1 VHRFVIGDAVMQYR
15 AHHQLN
21 RCKVLV
27 GSCRLAKWRN
37 KFGVSVLRIFNHSV
51 SKVVSS
57 LFIIELLVLLASAYL
72 GAALRFLDGGYPF
85 APRHEHFF
93 MTAFAYT
100 CAMLFSMSALGMY
113 KLNFRE
119 GFRDTFLRLMPAC
132 ALSFGIMT
140 FVFYLLPDI
149 HVGRGA
155 LGTVVIVAAI
165 GILIGRILFF
175 KSSESKLLE
184 SRIIFLGAGP
194 LALEC
199 SDLALHNTQYHKYRI
214 IGFVPL
220 SGEEA
225 HVPGSAILPSNQSLV
240 SLAKKFSASEI
251 IVSVQNRRGG
261 TFPIQELLEC
271 KLNGI
276 KVVDAAS
283 FFEREAN
290 QIRVDSLQPSWLV
303 FGGGF
308 DQSFIRTVGKRVFDL
323 IVSLMIFAVSLPA
336 MVVAGLLIFLED
348 GAPIFY
354 QQERVGKNGKTFMVL
369 KFRSMRNNAEK
380 AGKPQWASSDDPR
393 TTHVGRIIRKLR
405 IDELPQILNVV
416 KGDMSFVGPRPERP
430 FFVKQLCEEV
440 PFYNARH
447 SLKPGI
453 TGLAQVRYQYGASVE
468 DSIQKL
474 QYDLYYVKNNSLF
487 LDILILIDTL
497 QVVVFGKGQ

>member
-1 VHRFVIGDAVMQYR
+1 
-15 AHHQLN
+15 
-21 RCKVLV
+21 
-27 GSCRLAKWRN
+27 
-37 KFGVSVLRIFNHSV
+37 VLRIFNHSV
-51 SKVVSS
+51 SKVVSG
-57 LFIIELLVLLASAYL
+57 LLLIELLILLASAYV
-72 GAALRFLDGGYPF
+72 GAAIRFLDGSYPF
-85 APRHEHFF
+85 SPQQANFF
-93 MTAFAYT
+93 LTAVAYAA
-100 CAMLFSMSALGMY
+100 AMLLSMSALGMY

-132 ALSFGIMT
+132 ALSFAMMT
-140 FVFYLLPDI
+140 LLFYLLPDI
-149 HVGRGA
+149 HLGRGA
-155 LGTVVIVAAI
+155 LGMIVLVAGA
-165 GILIGRILFF
+165 GILMGRLLFF
-175 KSSESKLLE
+175 KSSEAKLLE
-184 SRIIFLGAGP
+184 SRIIFLGAGA
-194 LALEC
+194 LAREC

-214 IGFVPL
+214 IGFVPMF
-220 SGEEA
+220 GEVA
-225 HVPGSAILPSNQSLV
+225 HVPGSAILPSTQSLV
-240 SLAKKFSASEI
+240 SLAKKFNASEI
-251 IVSVQNRRGG
+251 VVSVQNRRGG
-261 TFPIQELLEC
+261 SFPIQELLEC

-290 QIRVDSLQPSWLV
+290 QIRIDSLQPSWLV

-308 DQSFIRTVGKRVFDL
+308 DQSFLRILGKRVFDL
-323 IVSLMIFAVSLPA
+323 VTSLMIFAVSLPA
-336 MVVAGLLIFLED
+336 MIVAGLLIFIED

-393 TTHVGRIIRKLR
+393 TTRVGRIIRKLR

-430 FFVKQLCEEV
+430 FFVKQLCQDV

-447 SLKPGI
+447 SIKPGI

-487 LDILILIDTL
+487 LDVLILIDTL
-497 QVVVFGKGQ
+497 QVVIFGKGQ

>member
-1 VHRFVIGDAVMQYR
+1 M
-15 AHHQLN
+15 
-21 RCKVLV
+21 
-27 GSCRLAKWRN
+27 CRRN
-37 KFGVSVLRIFNHSV
+37 EVWSQNVFRIFNHSV
-51 SKVVSS
+51 SKVVSG
-57 LFIIELLVLLASAYL
+57 LVLAELIILLAATYI
-72 GAALRFLDGGYPF
+72 GAALRFMDGRFPYADQSRNF
-85 APRHEHFF
+85 L
-93 MTAFAYT
+93 MTAGVYA
-100 CAMLFSMSALGMY
+100 CATLFSMSALGMY

-132 ALSFGIMT
+132 ALSFAMMT
-140 FVFYLLPDI
+140 LVFYLIPDLYL
-149 HVGRGA
+149 GRGV
-155 LGTVVIVAAI
+155 LGIVVMVGAA
-165 GILIGRILFF
+165 GILIGRIVFF

-184 SRIIFLGAGP
+184 SRIIFLGAGSLARECGE
-194 LALEC
+194 LALN
-199 SDLALHNTQYHKYRI
+199 NTQYHKYRI
-214 IGFVPL
+214 IGFIPV
-220 SGEEA
+220 SGEETLVA
-225 HVPGSAILPSNQSLV
+225 ASALLPVNRSLV

-251 IVSVQNRRGG
+251 VVSVQNRRGG

-290 QIRVDSLQPSWLV
+290 QIRVDSLQPSWRV

-308 DQSFIRTVGKRVFDL
+308 DQSFVRAVGKRGFDL
-323 IVSLMIFAVSLPA
+323 VVSLMIFAVSLPA
-336 MVVAGLLIFLED
+336 MLIAGLLIYLED

-354 QQERVGKNGKTFMVL
+354 QQERVGKNGKPFMVR
-369 KFRSMRNNAEK
+369 KFRSMRNDAEK

-393 TTHVGRIIRKLR
+393 TTRVGRIIRKLR

-430 FFVKQLCEEV
+430 FFVKQLCQDV

-447 SLKPGI
+447 SIKPGI